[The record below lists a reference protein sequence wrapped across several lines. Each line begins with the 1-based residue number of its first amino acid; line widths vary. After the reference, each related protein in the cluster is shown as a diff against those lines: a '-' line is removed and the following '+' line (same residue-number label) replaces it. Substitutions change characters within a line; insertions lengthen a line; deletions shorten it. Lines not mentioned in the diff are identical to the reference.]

1 MRISHRRCR
10 RAGFGGWTTWMK
22 HGIMTRYSFGDYP
35 VRSLSSD
42 RAAGSINLV
51 KLAIPIGSKVE
62 RWKNAD
68 IDDGCHT
75 MMDVMRVKLAR
86 NSLLPNVVLL
96 RKDLLVDDG
105 LRVVSAGGIE

>member
-1 MRISHRRCR
+1 
-10 RAGFGGWTTWMK
+10 
-22 HGIMTRYSFGDYP
+22 
-35 VRSLSSD
+35 
-42 RAAGSINLV
+42 
-51 KLAIPIGSKVE
+51 
-62 RWKNAD
+62 
-68 IDDGCHT
+68 